1 MESGMHKTLWNRQHF
16 NALALSVLTAGLWPL
31 ALAKP
36 AQVILVVGDSI
47 SAEYGLQRGQGWVAL
62 LEQKLL
68 TEKMA
73 AQVVNASIS
82 GETTSGGRS
91 RMAAL
96 LAQHQPEVVL
106 IELGANDALRG
117 LALAQTQDNLIAM
130 ASAAK
135 SRGAKVLLLGM
146 QMPPNYGADYAKQFE
161 GVFSQTAH
169 KTQSRLL
176 PFLLKGVGDDP
187 DPLKWFQSDRIHPN
201 AAAQARLLANVWPEI
216 KKMLL

>member
-1 MESGMHKTLWNRQHF
+1 
-16 NALALSVLTAGLWPL
+16 
-31 ALAKP
+31 
-36 AQVILVVGDSI
+36 
-47 SAEYGLQRGQGWVAL
+47 
-62 LEQKLL
+62 
-68 TEKMA
+68 
-73 AQVVNASIS
+73 
-82 GETTSGGRS
+82 
-91 RMAAL
+91 MAAL

-117 LALAQTQDNLIAM
+117 LALVQTQDNLIAM

-146 QMPPNYGADYAKQFE
+146 QMPPNYGADYAKKFE
-161 GVFSQTAH
+161 SVFSQTAH

-176 PFLLKGVGDDP
+176 PFLLKGVGDDL

-216 KKMLL
+216 KKMLP